1 MSATSTLSE
10 EFVREM
16 TSMQPRLYGFIFKRL
31 MNAESAQDV
40 LQETN
45 LVLCRKHEDFK
56 PGTNFSA
63 WAFQVA
69 HFQILAFCQ
78 RRNRERLV
86 FDDDVLEC
94 MPAQETT
101 EDSHTTQ
108 RIQALENCLQKLP
121 ANHRKLIAARY
132 SKHGNVK
139 AVAALI
145 GKTPN
150 AISKILQRT
159 RVSLLDCIEAQM
171 GKPTA

>member
-1 MSATSTLSE
+1 MNNNALSE

-16 TSMQPRLYGFIFKRL
+16 TNMQPRLYGFIFKRL
-31 MNAESAQDV
+31 MNPESAQDV

-45 LVLCRKHEDFK
+45 LVLCRKHDKFQ

-63 WAFQVA
+63 WSFQIA

-86 FDDDVLEC
+86 FDNDVLEC
-94 MPAQETT
+94 IPAKETT

-108 RIQALENCLQKLP
+108 RLKALENCLQQLP
-121 ANHRKLIAARY
+121 ANHRKLVAARY

-139 AVAALI
+139 AVAELI

-159 RVSLLDCIEAQM
+159 RVNLMNCIETKI
-171 GKPTA
+171 GTPTT